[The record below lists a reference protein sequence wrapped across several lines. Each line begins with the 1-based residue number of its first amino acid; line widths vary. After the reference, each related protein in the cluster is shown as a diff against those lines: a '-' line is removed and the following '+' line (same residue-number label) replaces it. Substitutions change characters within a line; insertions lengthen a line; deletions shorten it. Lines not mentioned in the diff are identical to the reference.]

1 MSKKVSSLLFLEL
14 WLFQIESM
22 VQGVQAVG
30 LDMRVLR
37 LPAIHHDANLVV
49 VEGSAGNLLIDAGT
63 SWYQSLQVE
72 RIKGVL
78 GEEKRLDRIILTSKR
93 YPCSGGAKHLS
104 ESFTDCIVHIHPD
117 GQAALEIGDFFT
129 TWANRFD
136 SDMPSV
142 ESQSVDEGDVFA
154 LGDGQVES
162 LSLPGHSIDGMG
174 YWIPDQKMMILG
186 TLLPRADRPTRWDLP
201 GGCLPDVL
209 ESLRRVATY
218 KPKSLIPLQG
228 PAIKGIKHIQ
238 GILKRH
244 IEFFETCLENDG
256 KVSPSVPKPAKT
268 ALWYAPHPPWPLDE
282 QERV

>member
-1 MSKKVSSLLFLEL
+1 M
-14 WLFQIESM
+14 ESM
-22 VQGVQAVG
+22 VQGVQAIGV
-30 LDMRVLR
+30 DMRVLR

-78 GEEKRLDRIILTSKR
+78 GDENRLDRIILTSKR
-93 YPCSGGAKHLS
+93 YPCSGCAKHMS
-104 ESFTDCIVHIHPD
+104 ESFSNCTGHIHPD

-136 SDMPSV
+136 SDMPAIDTLAV
-142 ESQSVDEGDVFA
+142 GEGDVFA

-162 LSLPGHSIDGMG
+162 LSLPGHSLDGMG

-209 ESLRRVATY
+209 ESLKRVVGY
-218 KPKSLIPLQG
+218 KPKSIIPLQG
-228 PAIKGIKHIQ
+228 PAIKGVRHVKE
-238 GILKRH
+238 ILERH
-244 IEFFETCLENDG
+244 IDFFETCLGNDG
-256 KVSPSVPKPAKT
+256 KVSLSVPKPAKT
-268 ALWYAPHPPWPLDE
+268 ALWYSPHPPWPLDE
-282 QERV
+282 QEKV

>member
-1 MSKKVSSLLFLEL
+1 MSKKDTSLLFLQSSS
-14 WLFQIESM
+14 FKNESM

-30 LDMRVLR
+30 VNMRVLR

-78 GEEKRLDRIILTSKR
+78 ADENRLDRIILTSKR

-104 ESFTDCIVHIHPD
+104 ESFSDCTVHIHPD

-136 SDMPSV
+136 SDMPPV
-142 ESQSVDEGDVFA
+142 VSQSVDEGDVFA

-162 LSLPGHSIDGMG
+162 LSLPGHSLDGMG
-174 YWIPDQKMMILG
+174 YWIPEQKMMILG

-209 ESLRRVATY
+209 ESLKRVVAY
-218 KPKSLIPLQG
+218 KPKSIIPLQG
-228 PAIKGIKHIQ
+228 PAIKGVQHVKE
-238 GILKRH
+238 ILKRH
-244 IEFFETCLENDG
+244 IGFFEACCT
-256 KVSPSVPKPAKT
+256 
-268 ALWYAPHPPWPLDE
+268 PLIAGP
-282 QERV
+282 